1 VSMAELIEY
10 AVALMASTLLVGG
23 SVVVYNSFMSYEA
36 GLQLRGTF
44 SVVAGVAENAL
55 LNGSAKS
62 TVLLPESTIGCDGG
76 TFYVSLGS
84 GTISQTIAAGCD
96 FQARVNP
103 GAHLL
108 SFSTSSGKLELAV
121 R

>member
-1 VSMAELIEY
+1 MVELIEY
-10 AVALMASTLLVGG
+10 AVAFMVSTLLVGG
-23 SVVVYNSFMSYEA
+23 SVVVYNSFISYEA

-44 SVVAGVAENAL
+44 SVVAGIAENAL

-62 TVLLPESTIGCDGG
+62 TVILPESTIGCDGG
-76 TFYVSLGS
+76 TFYVSVGS
-84 GTISQTIAAGCD
+84 GTISQTIVDGCD
-96 FQARVNP
+96 FQASVTP